1 VIFISISLIYTA
13 FKGLSLRRILRL
25 NFKDILDV
33 NLFDSVEMGHLCEG
47 DIFSD
52 KENKN
57 HETEKKKNREI
68 FFLFTLVNYVANFL
82 IIILIANIQIINRVA
97 TCNPILFIY
106 CSELIMKYKK
116 QQNRLGKFMLIV
128 FISYSIIG
136 CIMHSGSYG
145 YA

>member
-1 VIFISISLIYTA
+1 MIFISISLIYTA

-57 HETEKKKNREI
+57 HETEKKKLSR
-68 FFLFTLVNYVANFL
+68 
-82 IIILIANIQIINRVA
+82 
-97 TCNPILFIY
+97 
-106 CSELIMKYKK
+106 K
-116 QQNRLGKFMLIV
+116 
-128 FISYSIIG
+128 
-136 CIMHSGSYG
+136 
-145 YA
+145 